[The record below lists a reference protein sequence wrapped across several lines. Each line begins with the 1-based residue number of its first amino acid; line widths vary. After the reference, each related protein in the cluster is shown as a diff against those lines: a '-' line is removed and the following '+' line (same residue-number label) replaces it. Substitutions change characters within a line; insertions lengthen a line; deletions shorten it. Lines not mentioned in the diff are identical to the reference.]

1 MDEQSITEYYNKGLE
16 YIKAGNWDEA
26 IEYLNKAL
34 AENPKHVNSHNAL
47 GKAYHNKGDVEA
59 ARRCWRTALRIDPDN
74 VTAIQNLDAARGPI
88 LIPLRTLLWV
98 AAVVVLVLLAL
109 IITNGIL
116 LRRTSSLKTELE
128 LARAAAFDN
137 QNPESENQ
145 ISGLNVQDETR
156 QEDQPMPSLESAPQ
170 AISKLPPAAEAP
182 AIKMPPA
189 TSTTS
194 SELIEIYAQALADCR
209 TGWYKQAIQGFQK
222 VLAYSPDHI
231 LKDNAQYWMSECY
244 YAQKDYSRALTE
256 FQKVKKY
263 FPKGNK
269 VFDAELKIAYT
280 YYSMKRMEQAKLKL
294 SQISKDWPRQQYQV
308 QIDALDK
315 KIRSWKPG

>member
-98 AAVVVLVLLAL
+98 AAVVVLVLVAL
-109 IITNGIL
+109 IITNGIS
-116 LRRTSSLKTELE
+116 LRRANNLETELE

-137 QNPESENQ
+137 QNPRS
-145 ISGLNVQDETR
+145 
-156 QEDQPMPSLESAPQ
+156 EDQVSELNIQGETEQESQPAPAVEPAPQ
-170 AISKLPPAAEAP
+170 AVSELPPITEAP
-182 AIKMPPA
+182 AIKTPPA

-194 SELIEIYAQALADCR
+194 SEVIEIYTQALVDCR

-222 VLAYSPDHI
+222 VLGYSPDHT
-231 LKDNAQYWMSECY
+231 LKDNAQYWMAECY

-256 FQKVKKY
+256 FQKVKKH

-280 YYSMKRMEQAKLKL
+280 YYSLERMEQAKLKL
-294 SQISKDWPRQQYQV
+294 SQISRGRPRQEYQV

-315 KIRSWKPG
+315 KIRSWKPE